1 MSRVGREPIIIPEG
15 VTVEIKGNVVKVSGP
30 KGSLSLEMRPEIK
43 AEVKEGKILVARQ
56 SEEQMSRALHGLTRT
71 LIDNLIIGVTQGYEK
86 TLKIEG
92 IGYRAAME
100 GETLVLSVGFSHPV
114 KINPPLG
121 IKFETGDNNLIKISG
136 IDKCL
141 VGQWTA
147 RVRATRPPE
156 PYKGKG
162 IRYLDEKIKRKAGK
176 AGKAGAAGVP
186 VPAPSVAGGG
196 GGGK

>member
-15 VTVEIKGNVVKVSGP
+15 VTVEIRENGVKVSGP

-43 AEVKEGKILVARQ
+43 AEVKEGKILVTRQ
-56 SEEQMSRALHGLTRT
+56 NEEQMSRALHGLFRT

-92 IGYRAAME
+92 IGYRAVME
-100 GETLVLSVGFSHPV
+100 GETLILSVGFSHPV
-114 KINPPLG
+114 KVSPPLG
-121 IKFETGDNNLIKISG
+121 IKFETGDNNLIKVSG
-136 IDKCL
+136 IDKGL

-147 RVRATRPPE
+147 KVRAIRPPE

-162 IRYLDEKIKRKAGK
+162 IRYLDEQIKRKAGK
-176 AGKAGAAGVP
+176 AGKAGAAG
-186 VPAPSVAGGG
+186 APTAGGAKV

>member
-15 VTVEIKGNVVKVSGP
+15 VTVEIKGNGVKVSGP

-43 AEVKEGKILVARQ
+43 AEVKEGKIIVTRQ
-56 SEEQMSRALHGLTRT
+56 NEEQMSRALHGLTRT
-71 LIDNLIIGVTQGYEK
+71 LINNLIIGVTQGYEK

-100 GETLVLSVGFSHPV
+100 GEILVLSVGFSHPIKV
-114 KINPPLG
+114 SPPTG
-121 IKFETGDNNLIKISG
+121 IKFEAKDNNLIKISG
-136 IDKCL
+136 IDKGL

-147 RVRATRPPE
+147 KVRAVRPPE

-176 AGKAGAAGVP
+176 AGKAGAAG
-186 VPAPSVAGGG
+186 APAGGG
-196 GGGK
+196 PARAGVGGAK